1 MHEKY
6 LTLFKELARA
16 TEVIAEQVME
26 YDHQKKDENGE
37 KTATIMRDDFAN
49 LNDKLANKDYQITL
63 ADYTKL
69 FVAAYVVANNLE
81 TKIKNEQIAL
91 EGYNTDLVPKLTRIT
106 SEAKTD
112 EEAQKLAEELFQV
125 KE

>member
-1 MHEKY
+1 MNEKY
-6 LTLFKELARA
+6 FTLFKELAKA
-16 TEVIAEQVME
+16 AEVIAEQVME

-37 KTATIMRDDFAN
+37 KTATIMRDDFAD

-63 ADYTKL
+63 ADYAKL
-69 FVAAYVVANNLE
+69 FVAAYVVASNLE

-112 EEAQKLAEELFQV
+112 EEAQKLAEELFQI

>member
-1 MHEKY
+1 MNEKY
-6 LTLFKELARA
+6 FTLFKELAKA
-16 TEVIAEQVME
+16 AEVIAEQVME

-37 KTATIMRDDFAN
+37 KTATIMRNDFAN

-63 ADYTKL
+63 ADYAKL

-81 TKIKNEQIAL
+81 TKIKNEQTAL
-91 EGYNTDLVPKLTRIT
+91 DGYNTDLVPKLTRIT

-112 EEAQKLAEELFQV
+112 EEAQKLAEELFQI

>member
-1 MHEKY
+1 MNEKY
-6 LTLFKELARA
+6 FTLFKELAKA
-16 TEVIAEQVME
+16 AEVIAEQVME

-63 ADYTKL
+63 ADYAKL
-69 FVAAYVVANNLE
+69 FVAAYVVASNLE

-112 EEAQKLAEELFQV
+112 EEAQKLAEELFQI

>member
-1 MHEKY
+1 MNEKY
-6 LTLFKELARA
+6 FTLFKELAKA
-16 TEVIAEQVME
+16 AEVIAEQAME

-63 ADYTKL
+63 ADYAKL
-69 FVAAYVVANNLE
+69 FVAAYVVASNLE

-91 EGYNTDLVPKLTRIT
+91 DGYNTDLVPKLTRIT

-112 EEAQKLAEELFQV
+112 EEAQKLAEELFQI

>member
-1 MHEKY
+1 MDEKY
-6 LTLFKELARA
+6 FILFKELAKTA
-16 TEVIAEQVME
+16 EVIAEQVME
-26 YDHQKKDENGE
+26 YDHQKNDENGE

-63 ADYTKL
+63 ADYAKL
-69 FVAAYVVANNLE
+69 FVAAYVVANNIE

-91 EGYNTDLVPKLTRIT
+91 DGYNTDLVPKLTRIT

-112 EEAQKLAEELFQV
+112 EEAQKLAEELFQI

>member
-1 MHEKY
+1 MDEKY
-6 LTLFKELARA
+6 FTLFKELAKA
-16 TEVIAEQVME
+16 AEVIAEQVME
-26 YDHQKKDENGE
+26 YDHQKNDENGE

-63 ADYTKL
+63 ADYAKL
-69 FVAAYVVANNLE
+69 FVAAYVVASNLE

-112 EEAQKLAEELFQV
+112 EEAQKLAEELFQI

>member
-1 MHEKY
+1 MDEKY
-6 LTLFKELARA
+6 FTLFKELAKTA
-16 TEVIAEQVME
+16 EVIAEQVME
-26 YDHQKKDENGE
+26 YDYQKKDENGE
-37 KTATIMRDDFAN
+37 KTATIMRDDFAS

-63 ADYTKL
+63 ADYAKL

-91 EGYNTDLVPKLTRIT
+91 DGYNTDLIPKLTRIT

>member
-6 LTLFKELARA
+6 LTLFKELAKA
-16 TEVIAEQVME
+16 AEVIAEQVME

-37 KTATIMRDDFAN
+37 KTATIMRNDFAD

-63 ADYTKL
+63 ADYAKL
-69 FVAAYVVANNLE
+69 FVAAYVVASNLE

-91 EGYNTDLVPKLTRIT
+91 DGYNTDLVPKLTRIT

-112 EEAQKLAEELFQV
+112 EEAQKLAEELFQI

>member
-1 MHEKY
+1 MNEKY
-6 LTLFKELARA
+6 FTLFKELAKA
-16 TEVIAEQVME
+16 AEVIAEQVME

-63 ADYTKL
+63 ADYAKL
-69 FVAAYVVANNLE
+69 FVAAYVVASNLE
-81 TKIKNEQIAL
+81 TKIKNEQTAL
-91 EGYNTDLVPKLTRIT
+91 DGYNTDLVPKLTRIT

-112 EEAQKLAEELFQV
+112 EEAQKLAEELFQI

>member
-16 TEVIAEQVME
+16 AEVIAEQVME

-63 ADYTKL
+63 ADYAKL

-112 EEAQKLAEELFQV
+112 EEAQKLAEELFQI

>member
-1 MHEKY
+1 
-6 LTLFKELARA
+6 
-16 TEVIAEQVME
+16 
-26 YDHQKKDENGE
+26 
-37 KTATIMRDDFAN
+37 MRDDFAN

-63 ADYTKL
+63 ADYAKL
-69 FVAAYVVANNLE
+69 FVAAYVVASNLE
-81 TKIKNEQIAL
+81 TKIKNEQTAL

-112 EEAQKLAEELFQV
+112 EEAQKLAEELFQI